1 VHEFLAASMR
11 FNEPFRPFECTY
23 GQRATTGV
31 AMHFDD
37 SWIPGGMLALLCAC
51 SVCACSGSGAGL
63 DENGRPVTDPGT
75 PLTAEFASLQ
85 THVFTPYCT
94 GCHAGA
100 AAPLGLQLTEGAAY
114 AALVNAPSVEVP
126 SLRRV
131 QPGNP
136 DASYLVR
143 KISGTAAVGGRMPL
157 GGPPLPQDAIDAI
170 RQWIVDGAAP
180 PRAAATISTAPFT
193 QLAAVF
199 PLEDARVDFKAVGL
213 PDAMSGAIVI
223 AATAE
228 LDAASL
234 TTGGLALER
243 SGGDGTFD
251 DGNDVALGPLTLEL
265 RSLEPTIFAI
275 TPPVPWV
282 PDRYRLTIRGSGPLP
297 VRDRLSRAI
306 DGDFDL
312 IPGGDYVL
320 QFDVGT
326 SGATR

>member
-1 VHEFLAASMR
+1 MNLLVTPSARTAGANNWGDGVR
-11 FNEPFRPFECTY
+11 FDCRLI
-23 GQRATTGV
+23 
-31 AMHFDD
+31 
-37 SWIPGGMLALLCAC
+37 SGGMLALLCG
-51 SVCACSGSGAGL
+51 CSGSGAGL
-63 DENGRPVTDPGT
+63 DSNGRPVTDPGA

-131 QPGNP
+131 QPGDP

-143 KISGTAAVGGRMPL
+143 KISGTATVGGRMPL

-170 RQWIVDGAAP
+170 RQWILDGAAP
-180 PRAAATISTAPFT
+180 PRAAATIAAAPFT

-199 PLEDARVDFKAVGL
+199 PLEEARVDFQAVGM
-213 PDAMSGAIVI
+213 PDAMNGAIVI

-234 TTGGLALER
+234 TSAGLSLER
-243 SGGDGTFD
+243 SGRDGTFD
-251 DGNDVALGPLTLEL
+251 DGNEVEVGPLMLEL
-265 RSLEPTIFAI
+265 RSLEPTVFAI
-275 TPPVPWV
+275 TPPVPWA
-282 PDRYRLTIRGSGPLP
+282 PDRYRLTIRGTGSLP
-297 VRDRLSRAI
+297 VRDRLSRVI

-326 SGATR
+326 AGATR